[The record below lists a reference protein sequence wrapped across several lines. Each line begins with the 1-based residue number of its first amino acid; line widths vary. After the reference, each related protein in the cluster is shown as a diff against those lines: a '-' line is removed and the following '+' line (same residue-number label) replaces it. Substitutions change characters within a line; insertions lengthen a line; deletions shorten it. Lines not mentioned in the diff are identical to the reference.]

1 MTNFTT
7 LLNKWPLFFTFL
19 GFILVWGIVSSYYPT
34 VILPSPSETLLTL
47 VKMSQTAS
55 FWETLWMTLCRFIAS
70 FCIAFMIGTAF
81 GIVTGKSKKLYP
93 IVRPVMMVIQSVP
106 PVSWILLAILWM
118 GINGGAQTTVVVLAL
133 LPVFF
138 FNSVQG
144 IQQVPIELLET
155 AQIFQV
161 GVMRTIRGVYL
172 PALKP
177 YWSSA
182 VVISIGIGW
191 KTIVMAEVI
200 SGQTGIGAMMNTAR
214 IYLKTEEVMAWTLL
228 IVCFGISMEAFARRI
243 SGGADQ
249 REV

>member
-7 LLNKWPLFFTFL
+7 LLNRWPLFFTFL
-19 GFILVWGIVSSYYPT
+19 VFILVWGIVSSYYPT
-34 VILPSPSETLLTL
+34 VILPSPGETLLTL
-47 VKMSQTAS
+47 VKMSQTVS
-55 FWETLWMTLCRFIAS
+55 FWATLWMTLCRFIAS
-70 FCIAFMIGTAF
+70 FCIAFMIGTTL
-81 GIVTGKSKKLYP
+81 GIVTGKIKKLYYT
-93 IVRPVMMVIQSVP
+93 VRPIMMIIQSIP

-138 FNSVQG
+138 FNSVHG
-144 IQQVPIELLET
+144 IRQVPVDLLET
-155 AQIFQV
+155 ARIFQV
-161 GVMRTIRGVYL
+161 GMIRIIKGVYL

-182 VVISIGIGW
+182 IVISIGIGW

-200 SGQTGIGAMMNTAR
+200 SGQTGIGAVMNTAR
-214 IYLKTEEVMAWTLL
+214 IYLRTEEVMAWTLL
-228 IVCFGISMEAFARRI
+228 VACFGITMESLARRV
-243 SGGADQ
+243 GGGTDK